1 MPILHA
7 IVLAV
12 LQGLTEFFPVS
23 SSGHLA
29 LAPWLF
35 GWDDFAG
42 HPELQKA
49 FDVALH
55 LGTLVGAIAYL
66 RRDLWR
72 YGSAGIAVLFDA
84 ERRRSD
90 DVDARVGWML
100 VVSVVPGAI
109 TGLLLADALDA
120 LDDQFWLIGVLL
132 IVFGLVLAWADRMAG
147 DRPATDFRFRD
158 AAFMGVGQALAL
170 QPGVSRS
177 GVTMTVGR
185 WLGFDRDAAARLSFL
200 MSVPII
206 AGAGVFS
213 FVDVLDSGGVPADF
227 RPAFAVGMV
236 TAAITGWL
244 AVWAT
249 LRIVRTR
256 NFDVFVV
263 YRVVLGL
270 VVLGLVASPWR

>member
-7 IVLAV
+7 LVLAV

-42 HPELQKA
+42 RPELAKA

-55 LGTLVGAIAYL
+55 LGTLAGAVAYF

-72 YGSAGIAVLFDA
+72 YGTAGLASIVDT
-84 ERRRSD
+84 ERRSD
-90 DVDARVGWML
+90 TDARIAWML
-100 VVSVVPGAI
+100 VVSTIPGAL
-109 TGLLLADALDA
+109 TGLFLADTLET
-120 LDDQFWLIGVLL
+120 LDDEFWLIGVLL
-132 IVFGLVLAWADRMAG
+132 VVFGLVLAWADRLHGA
-147 DRPATDFRFRD
+147 RPATTFGFRD
-158 AAFMGVGQALAL
+158 AALMGIGQALAL

-177 GVTMTVGR
+177 GVTMSVSR

-200 MSVPII
+200 MSIPII
-206 AGAGVFS
+206 AGAGLYS
-213 FVDVLDSGGVPADF
+213 FVDVLGEGGVPAEV
-227 RPAFAVGMV
+227 RPAFAVGMA
-236 TAAITGWL
+236 TAAVTGWL

-256 NFDVFVV
+256 NFDVFVI
-263 YRVVLGL
+263 YRVALGVVVLGL
-270 VVLGLVASPWR
+270 VSSPWR